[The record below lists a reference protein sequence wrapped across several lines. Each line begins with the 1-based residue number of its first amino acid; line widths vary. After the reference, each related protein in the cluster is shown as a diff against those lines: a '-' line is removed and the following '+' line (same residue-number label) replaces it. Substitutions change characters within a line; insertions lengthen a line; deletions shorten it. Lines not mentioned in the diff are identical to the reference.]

1 MTDKPS
7 DIKEQLRIL
16 QELKK
21 IDSSLVA
28 LTKAFEEL
36 KKDGD
41 LTDDDITEILRE
53 FESFSSGKESQMEDV
68 RNDLLRVY
76 ERYFSKFGE
85 RAIVPVKGGV
95 CSGCFIAIPPMRLD
109 KIRAMDEIIYCEN
122 CGRILVWEEDS
133 VTG

>member
-41 LTDDDITEILRE
+41 LTDDDIKEILNE

-85 RAIVPVKGGV
+85 RAIVPVKAGV
-95 CSGCFIAIPPMRLD
+95 CGGCFIAIPPMRQD

-122 CGRILVWEEDS
+122 CGRILVWEE
-133 VTG
+133 GAEAE

>member
-36 KKDGD
+36 KNLGWLENDKKPRMISVQAEGCSPVVEAFHNGMEYCDAWLD
-41 LTDDDITEILRE
+41 AETIA
-53 FESFSSGKESQMEDV
+53 SG
-68 RNDLLRVY
+68 LRVPMSF
-76 ERYFSKFGE
+76 ED
-85 RAIVPVKGGV
+85 
-95 CSGCFIAIPPMRLD
+95 FIITI
-109 KIRAMDEIIYCEN
+109 KH
-122 CGRILVWEEDS
+122 
-133 VTG
+133 

>member
-1 MTDKPS
+1 MSDKPEGFK
-7 DIKEQLRIL
+7 DQIRIL

-21 IDSSLVA
+21 IDSSLTA

-36 KKDGD
+36 KKEDD
-41 LTDDDITEILRE
+41 LTDEDIAIILTE
-53 FESFSSGKESQMEDV
+53 FESFTSGKEIKMEDV
-68 RNDLLRVY
+68 RKDLLRIY

-95 CSGCFIAIPPMRLD
+95 CSGCFISIPPMRQD

-122 CGRILVWEEDS
+122 CGRILVWEEDE
-133 VTG
+133 